1 MFSYSASVYHLKALQ
16 LFLKIRAQVFNYR
29 AEYLHHVRSHESNCE
44 ITSRKIEKA
53 LNIAPFYGKT
63 KKNTSEK
70 LTMTETKKRMDEVSL
85 LQTC

>member
-1 MFSYSASVYHLKALQ
+1 MFSYSASVYHFKALQ

-29 AEYLHHVRSHESNCE
+29 AEYLYHVRSHESNCE

-63 KKNTSEK
+63 KKKYQREVNHDGN
-70 LTMTETKKRMDEVSL
+70 KKEEGRS
-85 LQTC
+85 